1 MTPRATLP
9 ADRFS
14 ADQLRL
20 TVSGGYDPAT
30 FDLGAYD
37 DFLDHLAGTREYQRE
52 AIKTVL
58 RLFCGGR
65 YENTEQLARENYDAS
80 ADLRRLYP
88 SADALVDRLPFA
100 DKLACTIDL
109 ATGTGKSYALYA
121 VARIMLNEGIL
132 DRVLVLCPSLT
143 IEAGLMDKFQALTAD
158 NDLADLLPI
167 RPEGHPLPTVV
178 DGSSSVR
185 PGDICIENRH
195 AAYENADSSLR
206 DSFAGQGRR
215 TLVISDEVH
224 HVISAGGQAP
234 RKWHDF
240 IADERYGFR
249 WHLGASGTCYVNNEY
264 FTDVVYRF
272 AVRDAINKGF
282 VKEVFYLAEDQST
295 TDDERFQKLMAQ
307 HEKNRKT
314 YKPLKPLTIAVT
326 KNIKSAEQLH
336 DDLVAFLARQPGV
349 GSDTAAARV
358 LIVTSSDKHKNN
370 VLRLKTV
377 DDTADPA
384 EWIVSVSMLTEGWD
398 VKNIFQIYPHQKR
411 AFDSKLLISQVL
423 GRGLRRPD
431 GYEGTPI
438 VYVFNHQR
446 WGAEIDDF
454 VAEILDQETTI
465 SQRPANRESAPHFTL
480 HDLNLSPIPQKVKVT
495 QLETNKRL
503 DSLKLSP
510 QMDADED
517 TRFVSA
523 TDATRASVL
532 TTRVVERRYAT
543 DDVVDD
549 VRVRLLAHDR
559 RTGGSLAAEYGKAR
573 VRAMIVEALQSV
585 GAGPDQVTQEN
596 RQRIL
601 NSFGGLRQ
609 RIAKSTARYQTKAT
623 GLKTRRSDE
632 MRPVQARV
640 AGLTKDTGLYWDEQS
655 RALGTD
661 EDSTALEKAIEMP
674 GPKRLFE
681 VDNTYSFK
689 SPVNVVLTDHEPEW
703 KFADQLLRS
712 KNAKTV
718 RAWVKAPDTSFYEIE
733 YAFQE
738 GGTGRAKRG
747 KFNPDF
753 FIWLADVD
761 LVVVCEVKADGDSS
775 WRNKGKMISARAH
788 FDEVNR
794 LLERAGEARRYVTR
808 IVAPKDFDKFFEALR
823 NGSPEDFQS
832 GLQSELDLMKTTA
845 PLANGSAVR
854 PVRGRGPKAS

>member
-14 ADQLRL
+14 ADQLKL
-20 TVSGGYDPAT
+20 SVSAGYDPSV
-30 FDLGAYD
+30 FELDAYD
-37 DFLDHLAGTREYQRE
+37 EFLEYLTGAREYQAE
-52 AIKTVL
+52 AIKAVL

-65 YENTEQLARENYDAS
+65 YESTEQLARENFDS
-80 ADLRRLYP
+80 NPDLRRLYP
-88 SADALVDRLPFA
+88 NVEALIDRLPFP

-121 VARIMLNEGIL
+121 VARIMLNEGQV

-143 IEAGLMDKFQALTAD
+143 IEAGLTEKFTALTAD
-158 NDLADLLPI
+158 GDMADLLPV
-167 RPEGHPLPTVV
+167 RSEGFPIPTIVN
-178 DGSSSVR
+178 GSSTVR

-195 AAYENADSSLR
+195 AAYESAGSSLR
-206 DSFAGQGRR
+206 DSFAGQGQR

-240 IADERYGFR
+240 IADPEYGFR
-249 WHLGASGTCYVNNEY
+249 WHLGASGTCYVKNEY
-264 FTDVVYRF
+264 FADVVYRF

-295 TDDERFQKLMAQ
+295 TDDERFQKLLAQ

-314 YKPLKPLTIAVT
+314 YRPLKPLTIAVT
-326 KNIKSAEQLH
+326 NSIKSAEQLR
-336 DDLVAFLARQPGV
+336 DDLVGFLARQKGMD
-349 GSDTAAARV
+349 SESAAARV
-358 LIVTSSDKHKNN
+358 LLVTSSDKHEAN

-377 DDTADPA
+377 DDAADSA

-398 VKNIFQIYPHQKR
+398 VKNVFQIYPHQKR

-423 GRGLRRPD
+423 GRGLRRPP

-446 WGAEIDDF
+446 WGAEIDEF

-465 SQRPANRESAPHFTL
+465 SQRPAARKGVPHFIL
-480 HDLNLSPIPQKVKVT
+480 HDLELSPVPQKVTVT

-503 DSLKLSP
+503 ETLKLSP

-523 TDATRASVL
+523 TDPTRASVL
-532 TTRVVERRYAT
+532 TTRVVERRYPT
-543 DDVVDD
+543 DDVVED

-559 RTGGSLAAEYGKAR
+559 NTGGDLATEYGKTR
-573 VRAMIVEALQSV
+573 VRSMIVEALEGV
-585 GAGPDQVTQEN
+585 GAGPGEVTQEN

-609 RIAKSTARYQTKAT
+609 RTAKSTARLQTKAT
-623 GLKTRRSDE
+623 GMLEIRTDE
-632 MRPVQARV
+632 MRPVQARI
-640 AGLTKDTGLYWDEQS
+640 AGLTKDAGLYFDEQS
-655 RALGTD
+655 AALGTE
-661 EDSTALEKAIEMP
+661 EDGVALKKAIDMA

-681 VDNTYSFK
+681 VDNTYAFK

-712 KNAKTV
+712 KNAKAL
-718 RAWVKAPDTSFYEIE
+718 RSWIKAPDSGFYEIE

-738 GGTGRAKRG
+738 GGVGRAKRG
-747 KFNPDF
+747 RFNPDF
-753 FIWLADVD
+753 FLWLADVD
-761 LVVVCEVKADGDSS
+761 VVVTCEVKADGDSS
-775 WRNKGKMISARAH
+775 WRNKGKMIAAHAH
-788 FDEVNR
+788 FEEVNG
-794 LLERAGEARRYVTR
+794 LLAETGEERRYVARVVT
-808 IVAPKDFDKFFEALR
+808 PSDFDKFFEALR
-823 NGSPEDFQS
+823 KGKPEAFQS
-832 GLQSELDLMKTTA
+832 GLQSVLDLKKTTA
-845 PLANGSAVR
+845 PSANGTTRSDA
-854 PVRGRGPKAS
+854 A